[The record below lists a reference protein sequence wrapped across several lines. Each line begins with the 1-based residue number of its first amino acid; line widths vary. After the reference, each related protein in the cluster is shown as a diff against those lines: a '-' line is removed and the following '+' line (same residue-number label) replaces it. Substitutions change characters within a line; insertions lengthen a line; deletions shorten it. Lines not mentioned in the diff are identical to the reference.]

1 VLWGTGVKEQQ
12 VNSNEISR
20 SRRLALA
27 KRLVD
32 LAGASLLL
40 SLASPL
46 LFVIAVAIKA
56 TSRGPVLFQQERLGR
71 NGTRF
76 RLYKLRTMHVDAEDV
91 LRTRADLYDRYL
103 AGGCKLAD
111 GQDPR
116 ITAVGRFLRRTNLD
130 ELPQLFNVL
139 LGDMSLV
146 GPRPIVPAE
155 TVRYPEFAA
164 TIRFVRPGI
173 TGPWQIQRETS
184 ADYGR
189 RAELDRQYA
198 TTCSLHGDVMILKR
212 TVIGFFRA
220 AFSRHQDD
228 CRFEPSARHPK
239 IRSCDLPRADTSPSN
254 PTRP

>member
-1 VLWGTGVKEQQ
+1 MCYGGASVKEQL
-12 VNSNEISR
+12 VNSNHVSL
-20 SRRLALA
+20 SRRFALA
-27 KRLVD
+27 KRLMD
-32 LAGASLLL
+32 LVGATLLL

-46 LFVIAVAIKA
+46 LLVIAVAIKA
-56 TSRGPVLFQQERLGR
+56 TSRGPVLFRQERLGR

-91 LRTRADLYDRYL
+91 LRACPDLYDRYL

-111 GQDPR
+111 GEDPR

-139 LGDMSLV
+139 RGDMSLV

-155 TVRYPEFAA
+155 AVRYPEFAA
-164 TIRFVRPGI
+164 TLRFVRPGI
-173 TGPWQIQRETS
+173 TGPWQVQRETS

-198 TTCSLHGDVMILKR
+198 AACSLRGDAIILKR
-212 TVIGFFRA
+212 TVIALLRA
-220 AFSRHQDD
+220 AFSGTKTTADLNRA
-228 CRFEPSARHPK
+228 PA
-239 IRSCDLPRADTSPSN
+239 IRSSDPVT
-254 PTRP
+254 